1 MFEYI
6 KGEIKEISPA
16 HLIIENNQIGY
27 FINISVNTYS
37 QLSGQDNALVYIYE
51 VIREDAH
58 HLFGFFEKKEREI
71 FLHLISVSGVGANTA
86 RVMLSSLAP
95 TEIQNAISTGNVNIL
110 KSIKGI
116 GAKTAER
123 IIVDLKDKVGKI
135 SDGEQ
140 IIARI
145 DNTIKDEALSALVML
160 GFPKVKVDKI
170 INEILKQ
177 NKVLSVEELIK
188 EALKRI

>member
-1 MFEYI
+1 
-6 KGEIKEISPA
+6 
-16 HLIIENNQIGY
+16 
-27 FINISVNTYS
+27 
-37 QLSGQDNALVYIYE
+37 
-51 VIREDAH
+51 
-58 HLFGFFEKKEREI
+58 
-71 FLHLISVSGVGANTA
+71 
-86 RVMLSSLAP
+86 MLSSLAP
-95 TEIQNAISTGNVNIL
+95 AEIQNAISTGNVNVL

-135 SDGEQ
+135 LDGEQ

-160 GFPKVKVDKI
+160 GFPKAKVDKI

-177 NKVLSVEELIK
+177 NKILSVEELIK